1 MLPYLTTVYGNPA
14 SLSHRFGWD
23 AAAAVD
29 RAREQVAAAIGA
41 EASEIVFTSGATE
54 ANNLAL
60 KGALPNL
67 RRKGNHVVTAATE
80 HRAVLDP
87 LRRLSREGWDLTIV
101 PPAPA
106 ARGRPART

>member
-41 EASEIVFTSGATE
+41 EAKEIVFTSGATE

-60 KGALPNL
+60 KGAAHAAK
-67 RRKGNHVVTAATE
+67 RKGNHLVTAASE
-80 HRAVLDP
+80 HKAVLDVMK
-87 LRRLSREGWDLTIV
+87 RLGREGWDLSVV
-101 PPAPA
+101 PCDET
-106 ARGRPART
+106 GRV